1 MKHTAI
7 AAKLRV
13 TATEMEA
20 VAALGEDI
28 DYPVEFVPSFIVN
41 WVANPSMFSAL
52 LIAQAID
59 KSLPVR
65 SDK

>member
-13 TATEMEA
+13 TAAEMEA
-20 VAALGEDI
+20 VTALGEDM

-41 WVANPSMFSAL
+41 WVADPSMFSAL
-52 LIAQAID
+52 LRA
-59 KSLPVR
+59 
-65 SDK
+65 